1 MSSRSRPT
9 SLTIQISDNPQSVAK
24 SISIPPPGLAIPD
37 SQDSPIGFA
46 EAEKEP
52 ATGVAPLEPEP
63 ERDTNGPAVPN
74 VNLNTPPDGGLP
86 AWMSVGA
93 VWLISFITFGVVNI
107 WGILQTAFVS
117 DPSSHFVGMSV
128 GKIGFVG
135 GCAGGFTFAVGPFSN
150 IMVSRLGIHATI
162 TVGVVLVSL
171 SLMLAS
177 ISTQFWQL
185 LLSQGIMFGQVS
197 TIRF

>member
-1 MSSRSRPT
+1 MNSRSRSTFHMSDYP
-9 SLTIQISDNPQSVAK
+9 QIVAK
-24 SISIPPPGLAIPD
+24 SNPSPPPGLTISDA
-37 SQDSPIGFA
+37 QDSCI
-46 EAEKEP
+46 ESEKEQ
-52 ATGVAPLEPEP
+52 ANEIAPLELAPEADI
-63 ERDTNGPAVPN
+63 DTPPAPN
-74 VNLNTPPDGGLP
+74 VNLETPPDSGLS

-93 VWLISFITFGVVNI
+93 VWLISFTTFGIINI

-117 DPSSHFVGMSV
+117 DPSSPFLGTSV

-185 LLSQGIMFGQVS
+185 LLSQGVMFG
-197 TIRF
+197 

>member
-9 SLTIQISDNPQSVAK
+9 SLAIQISDNPQSVAK
-24 SISIPPPGLAIPD
+24 SISIPPPGMTIPD
-37 SQDSPIGFA
+37 SQDSPVAFV
-46 EAEKEP
+46 ESEKEP
-52 ATGVAPLEPEP
+52 VPEIAPLEQEQ
-63 ERDTNGPAVPN
+63 ERNTDAPPVPN

-93 VWLISFITFGVVNI
+93 VWLISFVTFGIINI

-117 DPSSHFVGMSV
+117 DPSSHFVGTSV

-135 GCAGGFTFAVGPFSN
+135 GCAGGFTFAIGPFSN

-162 TVGVVLVSL
+162 TIGVVLVSL

-185 LLSQGIMFGQVS
+185 LLSQGIMFG
-197 TIRF
+197 